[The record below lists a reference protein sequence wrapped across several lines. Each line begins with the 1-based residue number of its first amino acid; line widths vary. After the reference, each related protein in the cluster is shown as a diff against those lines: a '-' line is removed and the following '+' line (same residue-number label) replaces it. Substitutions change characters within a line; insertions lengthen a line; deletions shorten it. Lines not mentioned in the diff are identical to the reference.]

1 MALKHTFMKSTVGMI
16 GLGMMG
22 LPMLKMAAAA
32 GFPFV
37 AFDRS
42 SAARNTAASVNG
54 VTVAQTIAEVARHD
68 LLVLMLP
75 DAEAV
80 RAVLLGED
88 GALDRLPD
96 GALVID
102 MSSSDPAMYADVAPR
117 LAERSISMIDAPV
130 SGNVRGAAA
139 GTLTIMAGGAAPD
152 LERARPLLETMGK
165 TIYHVGPLGA
175 GQTVK
180 ALNNL
185 LSAGGLILAIEVLL
199 AAKAAG
205 LDPQLVNSVFNV
217 STGRNNSTE
226 RKIEPFILNRA
237 FSSGFA
243 LSLMAKDVRTAGMI
257 AARCNAAMPLA
268 EHVIEM
274 SNAAAA
280 ALGQGADHTEIAR
293 WIEHETGGSNA

>member
-1 MALKHTFMKSTVGMI
+1 MASKHTIMKSTVGMI
-16 GLGMMG
+16 GLGKMG

-42 SAARNTAASVNG
+42 AAALNTAESVNG

-88 GALDRLPD
+88 GALDHLPD

-102 MSSSDPAMYADVAPR
+102 MSSSDPAMYGDVAPR
-117 LAERSISMIDAPV
+117 MAERSISMIDAPV

-205 LDPQLVNSVFNV
+205 LDPHLVNSVFNV

-274 SNAAAA
+274 SNAAAR